1 MAFLLVS
8 FLGGVLT
15 ILSPCVLPLLPIII
29 GGSISN
35 QEGKHDTW
43 RPVIIAGSLSL
54 SIVLFTLL
62 LKASTALIA
71 VPPRTWSVVSGS
83 LVVALGLV
91 TVFPKIWET
100 LANRLKLSNTS
111 NQLLAK
117 SSQQRSWVGAVLVG
131 LSLGP
136 VFSSCSPAYALI
148 LATVLPQSFLVGTLN
163 LIVYAIGLSL
173 VLLLIAVFGQR
184 LVKRLQW
191 AANPE
196 GWFKRVIGVLFIVV
210 GVLILTGVDKK
221 IETALVEQGFGVTT
235 FEERLVLNTADDM
248 DMDADE
254 SSLISPDFQDDD
266 LDGGVFN
273 VSRPVDAPELTG
285 IQEWINSDPFTL
297 EEMKGK
303 VVLVDFW
310 TYSCINCIRTL
321 PYLNEWN
328 EKYADDGLVIIGVHA
343 PEFAFE
349 KVPENVQA
357 AVNDYGITYP
367 VALDNDFATWRAY
380 SNRYW
385 PAKYFIDREGQIR
398 HTHFGEGEYEE
409 SEQVIR
415 ALLEEGGDPLEE
427 EISQVGDTEPPTSRE
442 QSPET
447 YLGYARAAVVA
458 NVLVEDTSTN
468 YTLAEDLEADAWTLG
483 GKWLVDEEKATSQS
497 DEARL
502 NMRVSGKGVYLVMGS
517 DEEVDVEVML
527 DGKPVSDEMSGEDV
541 ENGMVQVQEY
551 RLYRL
556 IQSDEFIHEGIL
568 ELRVPKGVELH
579 AFTFGS

>member
-35 QEGKHDTW
+35 HEGKHDKW
-43 RPVIIAGSLSL
+43 RPVIIAVSLSL

-62 LKASTALIA
+62 LKASTALIG
-71 VPPRTWSVVSGS
+71 VPPRTWSIVSGA
-83 LVVALGLV
+83 LVVGLGVV
-91 TVFPKIWET
+91 TLYPQLWESVSN
-100 LANRLKLSNTS
+100 ALKLSNSS

-117 SSQQRSWVGAVLVG
+117 SSQKRSWVGAVLVG

-196 GWFKRVIGVLFIVV
+196 GWFKRVIGLLFIAV

-221 IETALVEQGFGVTT
+221 IETALVERGLGVTDL
-235 FEERLVLNTADDM
+235 EQRLVLKTADDM

-254 SSLISPDFQDDD
+254 SSLISPDFRDMQKNT
-266 LDGGVFN
+266 FN
-273 VSRPVDAPELTG
+273 VSPPVDAPELTG
-285 IQEWINSDPFTL
+285 IQEWINSDPLTL
-297 EEMKGK
+297 EELKGK
-303 VVLVDFW
+303 VVLIDFW

-321 PYLNEWN
+321 PFINEWHQ
-328 EKYADDGLVIIGVHA
+328 KYADDGLVIIGVHA

-349 KVPENVQA
+349 QVPENVQQ
-357 AVNDYGITYP
+357 AVDDYEIEYP

-385 PAKYFIDREGQIR
+385 PAKYFIDREGNIR
-398 HTHFGEGEYEE
+398 HAHFGEGKYNE
-409 SEQVIR
+409 SEEVIR
-415 ALLEEGGDPLEE
+415 ALLEENGSKLDEE
-427 EISQVGDTEPPTSRE
+427 MSDRNDNEPRRKRKK
-442 QSPET
+442 SPET
-447 YLGYARAAVVA
+447 YLGYRRAAVVA
-458 NVLVEDTSTN
+458 NRLIEDEAAK
-468 YTLAEDLEADAWTLG
+468 YTLAENVEANAWTIG
-483 GKWLVDEEKATSQS
+483 GTWLVDQEKATAQA
-497 DEARL
+497 DGARL
-502 NMRVSGKGVYLVMGS
+502 NMRVSGKGVYLVMGA
-517 DEEVDVEVML
+517 EEESVVEVTL
-527 DGKPVSDEMSGEDV
+527 EGESVSDELAGEDV
-541 ENGMVQVQEY
+541 QEGKATVQQY

-556 IQSDEFIHEGIL
+556 IDSDEFVDEGLL
-568 ELRVPKGVELH
+568 ELTVPKGVQVH